1 MNIVNNVCF
10 YASILLAI
18 SVLHFVYVMAPDGK
32 WETALAKLGLKPKRK
47 ISDPI
52 PQGDVFSVNASQ
64 LCVMNKHSRG
74 LHVDPNYRSPASS
87 TLDNMNPHTPTSSSS
102 LSGSYID
109 HMPMT
114 PSTTASFDSISGS
127 SLNPVAMA
135 SHIAQSR
142 LATLFSNSEDRIATH
157 RKLSKDCLNA
167 HLQASM
173 TMMDDVVVK
182 VTPENIVSSK
192 LALER
197 IRDGF
202 FRYADSLG
210 DEAKILELETND
222 YSKPLPDDGPITYP
236 AKAFGLPKKRPS
248 GMFMDEQVDLL
259 PPPWGK
265 SETPKP
271 SVPQP
276 DSQQYHPKQ
285 QTDDPYSG
293 LEPKVMKQQIG
304 GYFNND
310 PNTLTGKMS
319 DYSVRTDYSSS
330 SKEPMA
336 LKQQASGNFMEEPA
350 ASQQQTASYSLPT
363 NESNLNNEA
372 KTLKQQP
379 SSYFVDEPQPSQQEI
394 SHYSSSSTYSVREP
408 DALDQQLSDCPLPP
422 DDSKKLPTG
431 PSSYSTPLTK
441 SPIGLKKDPFEDF
454 DPEFIKALNLSTVLP
469 ANRRLP
475 SHGGPLN
482 PTADDFVVS
491 D

>member
-1 MNIVNNVCF
+1 
-10 YASILLAI
+10 
-18 SVLHFVYVMAPDGK
+18 
-32 WETALAKLGLKPKRK
+32 
-47 ISDPI
+47 
-52 PQGDVFSVNASQ
+52 
-64 LCVMNKHSRG
+64 
-74 LHVDPNYRSPASS
+74 
-87 TLDNMNPHTPTSSSS
+87 
-102 LSGSYID
+102 
-109 HMPMT
+109 
-114 PSTTASFDSISGS
+114 
-127 SLNPVAMA
+127 
-135 SHIAQSR
+135 
-142 LATLFSNSEDRIATH
+142 
-157 RKLSKDCLNA
+157 
-167 HLQASM
+167 
-173 TMMDDVVVK
+173 MMDDVVVK

-192 LALER
+192 RALEH

-210 DEAKILELETND
+210 DEAKILEQETTD

-248 GMFMDEQVDLL
+248 SMFMDEQVELL

-276 DSQQYHPKQ
+276 DTPQYHPKD

-293 LEPKVMKQQIG
+293 LEPKVMEQQTG

-310 PNTLTGKMS
+310 PNALPRKIS
-319 DYSVRTDYSSS
+319 DYSVRTNYSSS
-330 SKEPMA
+330 SKEP
-336 LKQQASGNFMEEPA
+336 A
-350 ASQQQTASYSLPT
+350 ASQRQTANYSLPT

-372 KTLKQQP
+372 RTLKQQP

-408 DALDQQLSDCPLPP
+408 DALDQQSSDCDLPP

-431 PSSYSTPLTK
+431 PSSYTTPLTK
-441 SPIGLKKDPFEDF
+441 SAIGLKKDPFEDF
-454 DPEFIKALNLSTVLP
+454 DPEFITALNLSSILP

-482 PTADDFVVS
+482 PTADDFVVCY
-491 D
+491 